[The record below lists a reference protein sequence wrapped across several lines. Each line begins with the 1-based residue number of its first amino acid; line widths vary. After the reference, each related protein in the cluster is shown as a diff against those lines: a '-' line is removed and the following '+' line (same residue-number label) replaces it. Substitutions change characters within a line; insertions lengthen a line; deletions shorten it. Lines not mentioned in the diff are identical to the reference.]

1 LKLFQIEEPD
11 GSPADDDQPGLAV
24 GIDLTTAEAAV
35 AAALGG
41 NAEIL
46 RDRDGNARVAVSALR
61 QGAGAWNGDALRDA
75 LLALRARAEKALA
88 RPATHAVVAIAGP
101 ADEAAMRAFLLA
113 GEAAGLV
120 IVRLIEADEAA
131 GAAGAQGRD
140 AAALGA
146 AILAEDSA
154 TPRG

>member
-11 GSPADDDQPGLAV
+11 GSPADDGLPGLAV
-24 GIDLTTAEAAV
+24 GIDLSTTEAVV

-46 RDRDGNARVAVSALR
+46 RDRDGNARVAVGALR
-61 QGAGAWNGDALRDA
+61 RPDGAWDGDALREA

-101 ADEAAMRAFLLA
+101 VDEAAVRAIMPA
-113 GEAAGLV
+113 GGAAGLV
-120 IVRLIEADEAA
+120 IVMLVDAGEAAKAA
-131 GAAGAQGRD
+131 GAAGSD
-140 AAALGA
+140 AAARGA
-146 AILAEDSA
+146 AILAEDA
-154 TPRG
+154 AAPRG